1 MVSMTTVRDEV
12 HELIDTLLT
21 DEEVLALREFLDR
34 LERAEHPFERAML
47 RASLLEPEEL
57 SAEDLDAIR
66 EAEEE
71 IARGELIPHEEIRRE
86 LFGEDRE

>member
-1 MVSMTTVRDEV
+1 MASTATVRDQV

-47 RASLLEPEEL
+47 RVSPLEPEEL
-57 SAEDLDAIR
+57 SAEDLEAIR

-71 IARGELIPHEEIRRE
+71 IARGELIPHEEIRKQF
-86 LFGEDRE
+86 FGEDRE